1 MEESARLN
9 GGYSMTPR
17 EYDESDVRIRPTR
30 TTRRRSK
37 DRPSHSDSHSAL
49 VISVDRGRSGCVLQG
64 GANEGQLVVAMKARE
79 LGPKSVVVGDSVEIV
94 GDTSGAEG
102 TLARIVKVNERTN
115 SLSRTVDDAAKLERT
130 IVANIDQLLIVVAS
144 ANPEPRRG
152 LIDRF
157 LVSAFI
163 EKIHPI
169 IVVTKIDV
177 APVPDFMENYAALGV
192 EIMTTSSKIAERSEQ
207 VAEIAALLRGKVSVL
222 VGHSGVGKS
231 TLINDLV
238 PEADRLTGDVNDVT
252 GRGRHTSSSA
262 VALALPDGGWII
274 DTPGI
279 RAFGLAHRDPREIVE
294 AFPDL
299 AEVAATCMSHCSH
312 AEDGCALNKWVLESP
327 EHQIE
332 RQLRLESLRSLLDA
346 KSYVD
351 LPHEQ

>member
-1 MEESARLN
+1 
-9 GGYSMTPR
+9 MTPR
-17 EYDESDVRIRPTR
+17 EYDESDVRIRPSR

-49 VISVDRGRSGCVLQG
+49 VVSVDRGRSGCVLQDG
-64 GANEGQLVVAMKARE
+64 PNKGQLVVAMKARE

-177 APVPDFMENYAALGV
+177 APIPDFMDRYAALGV
-192 EIMTTSSKIAERSEQ
+192 DIMTTSSKLENRPEEISRIAS
-207 VAEIAALLRGKVSVL
+207 LLHRKVSVL
-222 VGHSGVGKS
+222 VGHSGGGKS

-238 PEADRLTGDVNDVT
+238 PEADRMTGDVNDVT

-262 VALALPDGGWII
+262 VALALPGGGWII

-299 AEVAATCMSHCSH
+299 AQAASTCMSHCSH
-312 AEDGCALNKWVLESP
+312 AEDGCALNQWVNEVP
-327 EHQIE
+327 EEQEE
-332 RQLRLESLRSLLDA
+332 RKLRLESLRSLLDA

>member
-1 MEESARLN
+1 
-9 GGYSMTPR
+9 MTPR
-17 EYDESDVRIRPTR
+17 EYDESDVRIRPSR

-37 DRPSHSDSHSAL
+37 DRPSHDGSQTAL
-49 VISVDRGRSGCVLQG
+49 VISVDRGRSGCVIEDGPHQ
-64 GANEGQLVVAMKARE
+64 GQLVVAMKARE

-94 GDTSGAEG
+94 GDISGAEG
-102 TLARIVKVNERTN
+102 TLARIVKVNERAN

-130 IVANIDQLLIVVAS
+130 IVANIDQLLIVVAA

-177 APVPDFMENYAALGV
+177 APIPEFMERYAALGV
-192 EIMTTSSKIAERSEQ
+192 DIMTTSSKVQDRPAQ
-207 VAEIAALLRGKVSVL
+207 VAQIAAVLKDKVSVL

-238 PEADRLTGDVNDVT
+238 PDADRLTGDVNDVT

-262 VALALPDGGWII
+262 IALALPEGGWII

-299 AEVAATCMSHCSH
+299 AEVAKNCLSHCSH
-312 AEDGCALNKWVLESP
+312 AEESCALNQWVVSDP
-327 EHQIE
+327 EHSGE
-332 RQLRLESLRSLLDA
+332 RQSRLESLRSLLDV
-346 KSYVD
+346 KSYVES
-351 LPHEQ
+351 PHEQ

>member
-1 MEESARLN
+1 MA
-9 GGYSMTPR
+9 PR
-17 EYDESDVRIRPTR
+17 EYDESDARIRPSR

-37 DRPSHSDSHSAL
+37 DRPTHDSSVTAL
-49 VISVDRGRSGCVLQG
+49 VISVDRGRSGCVVKVES
-64 GANEGQLVVAMKARE
+64 GASRLVVAMKARE

-94 GDTSGAEG
+94 GDISGKLD
-102 TLARIVKVNERTN
+102 TLARIVKVNDRKN
-115 SLSRTVDDAAKLERT
+115 SLTRTVDDAAKLERT
-130 IVANIDQLLIVVAS
+130 IVSNIDQLLIVVAS

-177 APVPDFMENYAALGV
+177 APIPEFMERYAALGV
-192 EIMTTSSKIAERSEQ
+192 DIVTTSSKRDNRAQEVEDISH
-207 VAEIAALLRGKVSVL
+207 LLNGKISVL

-238 PEADRLTGDVNDVT
+238 PDADRMTGDVNDVT

-262 VALALPDGGWII
+262 IALELPAGGWII

-279 RAFGLAHRDPREIVE
+279 RAFGLAHRNPRDIVE

-299 AEVAATCMSHCSH
+299 AEAASTCMSHCSH
-312 AEDGCALNKWVLESP
+312 AEESCALNQWVSAEP
-327 EHQIE
+327 AQEVE
-332 RQLRLESLRSLLDA
+332 RRIRLESLRSLLDV
-346 KSYVD
+346 KSSVD
-351 LPHEQ
+351 LEHE

>member
-1 MEESARLN
+1 MS
-9 GGYSMTPR
+9 PR
-17 EYDESDVRIRPTR
+17 EYDESDVRIRPSR

-37 DRPSHSDSHSAL
+37 DRPSHDSSKTAL
-49 VISVDRGRSGCVLQG
+49 VVSVDRGRSGCVL
-64 GANEGQLVVAMKARE
+64 EDGQLVVAMKARE

-94 GDTSGAEG
+94 GDVSGTKD
-102 TLARIVKVNERTN
+102 TLARIVKVNERKN
-115 SLSRTVDDAAKLERT
+115 SLTRTVDDAAKLERT
-130 IVANIDQLLIVVAS
+130 IVANIDQLIIVVAS

-177 APVPDFMENYAALGV
+177 APIPEFMEKYAALGV
-192 EIMTTSSKIAERSEQ
+192 DIRTTSSLSNERSAQ
-207 VAEIAALLRGKVSVL
+207 VDEIAGLLQNKISVL

-238 PEADRLTGDVNDVT
+238 PDADRVTGDVNDVT

-262 VALALPDGGWII
+262 IALALPSGGWII

-279 RAFGLAHRDPREIVE
+279 RAFGLAHRNPRDIVD

-299 AEVAATCMSHCSH
+299 ADAASDCMSHCTH
-312 AEDGCALNKWVLESP
+312 AEESCALNAWVTADPAHLE
-327 EHQIE
+327 E
-332 RQLRLESLRSLLDA
+332 RSLRLESLRSLLDV
-346 KSYVD
+346 KFSVD
-351 LPHEQ
+351 SDHE